1 MQRLGRL
8 ERAHSAEQQNLRI
21 RIPQMRDS
29 IEAMRT
35 VRTLSTAPSA
45 HFTIGKESTPSPPGG
60 REIWGPLPP
69 GEIFFTRRG
78 VYPFSPSPGYSAF
91 LTPLADPSTVR
102 QEVCLPVQTIPRPV
116 RKGVPDCEVDLAGSN
131 PEG

>member
-45 HFTIGKESTPSPPGG
+45 HFTIGKESTPSLPGG

-69 GEIFFTRRG
+69 GAVATGRWRRLVTG
-78 VYPFSPSPGYSAF
+78 RRRALS
-91 LTPLADPSTVR
+91 
-102 QEVCLPVQTIPRPV
+102 
-116 RKGVPDCEVDLAGSN
+116 AGSS
-131 PEG
+131 GWG